1 MQPTLFIAIQRFR
14 MKKTISTAFA
24 ALMLFSCGQP
34 HKEVKQ
40 ADLPKYFDIAGYFN
54 AEANRLQK
62 LNATVYK
69 QVTVKGKTEVKKV
82 KIKDWHTELAYFIN
96 ADINKSAW
104 RGEFSV
110 TESDTGITYVTKN
123 PKVTVKK
130 VELLHNLD
138 KVVGVKIFKS
148 NENALYN
155 AVDTLIY
162 LRDSVYIIKN
172 QQKIKLLEVKN
183 YEVIGKFD

>member
-1 MQPTLFIAIQRFR
+1 MPN
-14 MKKTISTAFA
+14 
-24 ALMLFSCGQP
+24 
-34 HKEVKQ
+34 
-40 ADLPKYFDIAGYFN
+40 YFDIAGYFN

-69 QVTVKGKTEVKKV
+69 QVTVKGKTEAKKV
-82 KIKDWHTELAYFIN
+82 KISDWHTELAYFTN

-104 RGEFSV
+104 KGEFSV
-110 TESDTGITYVTKN
+110 TESDSSTTYITKN
-123 PKVTVKK
+123 PNVSVKR
-130 VELLHNLD
+130 VEVLRSSD
-138 KVVGVKIFKS
+138 KVIGVKIFKS

-155 AVDTLIY
+155 AVDTLTY

-183 YEVIGKFD
+183 YEVIGKFERRFISNSQSAL